1 MTLTAPMMTVL
12 INALM
17 TFIPSIWE
25 LVALALG
32 VVIGLYW
39 RGKVDL
45 KPIVD
50 AMRRKP
56 SHRKPTPIKRP
67 RK

>member
-1 MTLTAPMMTVL
+1 MTLTAPMVTVL

-25 LVALALG
+25 LIALAVG

-56 SHRKPTPIKRP
+56 LPRKPSLVKRP
-67 RK
+67 KK

>member
-1 MTLTAPMMTVL
+1 MVTVL

-25 LVALALG
+25 LIALAVG

-56 SHRKPTPIKRP
+56 LHRKPLLVKRP
-67 RK
+67 KK